1 MGIMPSVLINTSE
14 LRAVQNIEITRGVS
28 KRFDK
33 AKVILPNPGG
43 AKTGA
48 FSVYDD
54 VRIGTVNPALLMA
67 GVDGYINVPY
77 NAAYNFTN
85 GSHFSLFIEVQTT
98 DTAYKVVMGK
108 IDGSSAN
115 LTGYALAINSG
126 KIRGIVQSV
135 ATTKTCIVESTST
148 TCNDGEPHVIGM
160 SWAGGSSAASMKL
173 WIDGVEITSKTTIT
187 DNIGRSRHI
196 SSRQH
201 SCSPLRPF

>member
-85 GSHFSLFIEVQTT
+85 GSHFSLFRSE
-98 DTAYKVVMGK
+98 
-108 IDGSSAN
+108 
-115 LTGYALAINSG
+115 
-126 KIRGIVQSV
+126 
-135 ATTKTCIVESTST
+135 EHTSELQPPKDLV
-148 TCNDGEPHVIGM
+148 C
-160 SWAGGSSAASMKL
+160 
-173 WIDGVEITSKTTIT
+173 
-187 DNIGRSRHI
+187 
-196 SSRQH
+196 
-201 SCSPLRPF
+201 